1 MQAPEPNVKAVLLS
15 EEGVAAGKAKILET
29 EDGMR
34 EALAAA
40 NTAENS
46 DDSPGSNEAQEQ
58 AAAVG
63 S

>member
-15 EEGVAAGKAKILET
+15 EEGVAAGKAKVLET
-29 EDGMR
+29 EDEMR

-46 DDSPGSNEAQEQ
+46 DDSQGSNETQEQ

>member
-29 EDGMR
+29 EDEMR

-40 NTAENS
+40 KTAENS
-46 DDSPGSNEAQEQ
+46 DDSQGSNETQEQ

>member
-29 EDGMR
+29 EDEMR

-46 DDSPGSNEAQEQ
+46 DDSQGSNETQEQ

>member
-29 EDGMR
+29 EDKMR

-46 DDSPGSNEAQEQ
+46 DDSHGSNETQEQ

>member
-1 MQAPEPNVKAVLLS
+1 MLLS

-29 EDGMR
+29 ENEMR

-46 DDSPGSNEAQEQ
+46 DDSQGSNETQEQ